1 MITFLTYQLK
11 VAVIMAVFYIFFR
24 LLLIKDSW
32 HRLNRIVLLS
42 TALLSLLL
50 PVCIITIHKTEVL
63 PVPMTQLMQ
72 AVSSTPAQPSTP
84 WWHIALMAVYAA
96 GVTFVLARVLASA
109 LRVRRLIRHA
119 RKEVLADGTT
129 VYVMPGN
136 DPSFSWMGHIV
147 ISEADWRNNE
157 TAIINHEKAHVA
169 LHHSIDVLITDI
181 IAALQWFN
189 PAIWMLR
196 IDLRAV
202 HEYEAD
208 DTVLRAG
215 TDIRSYQYLL
225 ISKAAAMNGYTIAN
239 NFNHSILKNRIIMME
254 KETSTGRSLLRALY
268 LLPLVCISLALNA
281 QTKVDYVNDDKT
293 VTTSVVVNEIKL
305 DGEAMEGLPLDR
317 ILNLL
322 PDLKKDANGKIS
334 TSQGSQVQK
343 IIVNGKVLYGQEA
356 TANAEPAIPR
366 ISVVDSGSDMN
377 IDFSGYSSESVDKII
392 KALPGAEFDDDG
404 TITVNGKTISK
415 VLVGGQPYTPQEV
428 VETLSEP
435 SASTGKNNSIYD
447 LLTGS
452 DKLDMSITIESDP
465 ITVSSSSS
473 DPSIDILK
481 ALYQARIDGMDE
493 QTSKKT
499 QKELKQL
506 ERNLN
511 KANNRLVRME
521 RRQERQL
528 TRNLNRFLKQNPDAI
543 DNPEL
548 IPQELMTKKSIN
560 AKVSTKKV
568 DLQALGLQDFDLTQR
583 VMSDV
588 SVDSQNN
595 MFINGHKVS
604 RILING
610 EEITPEQFEELASL
624 VSPQE

>member
-1 MITFLTYQLK
+1 MVTFLIYQLK
-11 VAVIMAVFYIFFR
+11 VAVIMAVFYLFYR
-24 LLLIKDSW
+24 LMLSRDTW
-32 HRLNRIVLLS
+32 HRLNRIVLLG
-42 TALLSLLL
+42 TAVVSFLL
-50 PVCIITIHKTEVL
+50 PLCIITFHKTVS
-63 PVPMTQLMQ
+63 VPF
-72 AVSSTPAQPSTP
+72 TPALSHTATAAANPVMPHTP
-84 WWHIALMAVYAA
+84 WWHTALLAA
-96 GVTFVLARVLASA
+96 YLGGVLFVLVKITLSIIR
-109 LRVRRLIRHA
+109 LRRMIKNAH
-119 RKEVLADGTT
+119 KETLPDGTQ
-129 VYVMPGN
+129 VLIMDGN
-136 DPSFSWMGHIV
+136 GPSFSWMGHIIV
-147 ISEADWRNNE
+147 SRADWQSGCRE
-157 TAIINHEKAHVA
+157 IIRHENAHVS
-169 LHHSIDVLITDI
+169 LGHSFDVMLVDI
-181 IAALQWFN
+181 ISAAQWFN
-189 PAIWMLR
+189 PAIWLLR
-196 IDLRAV
+196 MDLRAV
-202 HEYEAD
+202 HEFEAD
-208 DTVLRAG
+208 DAVLRAG
-215 TDIRSYQYLL
+215 TDLRSYQRLL

-239 NFNHSILKNRIIMME
+239 NFNHSILKNRIFMME
-254 KETSTGRSLLRALY
+254 KKETTARSASKALW
-268 LLPLVCISLALNA
+268 LLPMVCICLAVNA
-281 QTKVDYVNDDKT
+281 KREVNYVYDYSALEADSARTQTARTVYNATLDYDQPQNV
-293 VTTSVVVNEIKL
+293 VTTARMNYDDIE
-305 DGEAMEGLPLDR
+305 M
-317 ILNLL
+317 
-322 PDLKKDANGKIS
+322 
-334 TSQGSQVQK
+334 
-343 IIVNGKVLYGQEA
+343 
-356 TANAEPAIPR
+356 AIPANSQLDQKSLMEL
-366 ISVVDSGSDMN
+366 IPN
-377 IDFSGYSSESVDKII
+377 I
-392 KALPGAEFDDDG
+392 PGVEVSDDG

-415 VLVGGQPYTPQEV
+415 VLVDGQPYTPQEV
-428 VETLSEP
+428 VETSSEP
-435 SASTGKNNSIYD
+435 SASTGKDNSIYD

-493 QTSKKT
+493 QESKKARRD
-499 QKELKQL
+499 LKQL

-560 AKVSTKKV
+560 AKVSTKQI
-568 DLQALGLQDFDLTQR
+568 DLQALGLPDIDLTQR